1 MTPSPRLLRGALLRG
16 ALNSAGRRW
25 HRRPMEDFSTLDKA
39 ALDAEIVRALD
50 ELVAESKFHA
60 ARIQESCS
68 ARETPPSYGEVPQ
81 RLASVERRLGDVD
94 GRLDRIERTLTDIR
108 EQMATK
114 TDLEEV
120 RRTMAS
126 KADLEEVRQALAT
139 RIELEEIGD
148 DVKRVADGYQ
158 TANAR
163 LYRVAELLKLRVV
176 IP

>member
-1 MTPSPRLLRGALLRG
+1 
-16 ALNSAGRRW
+16 
-25 HRRPMEDFSTLDKA
+25 MEDFSTLDKA

-60 ARIQESCS
+60 ARIQESFT

-126 KADLEEVRQALAT
+126 KADLEEVRRTMASKADLEEVRQALAT
-139 RIELEEIGD
+139 KIELEKVGD

-163 LYRVAELLKLRVV
+163 LDRVAELLKLRVV

>member
-1 MTPSPRLLRGALLRG
+1 
-16 ALNSAGRRW
+16 
-25 HRRPMEDFSTLDKA
+25 
-39 ALDAEIVRALD
+39 
-50 ELVAESKFHA
+50 
-60 ARIQESCS
+60 
-68 ARETPPSYGEVPQ
+68 
-81 RLASVERRLGDVD
+81 VD

-126 KADLEEVRQALAT
+126 KADLEEVRRTMASKADLEEVRQALAT
-139 RIELEEIGD
+139 KIELEKVGD

-163 LYRVAELLKLRVV
+163 LDRVAELLKLRVV